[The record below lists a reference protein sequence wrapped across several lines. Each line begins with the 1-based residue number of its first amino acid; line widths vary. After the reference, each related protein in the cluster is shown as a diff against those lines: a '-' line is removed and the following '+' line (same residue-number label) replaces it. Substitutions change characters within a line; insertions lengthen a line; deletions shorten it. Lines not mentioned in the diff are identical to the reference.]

1 MKIAIIGGGWI
12 GCHLAKNLMHDH
24 EVVLYEKQPELFTQ
38 TSFNNQNR
46 LHYGYHYSRNSKTRE
61 LCRVTFHR
69 FLNEYGSFTKQ
80 ISRNYYSISNKS
92 LIDYGTFLEIFRNDP
107 IEEVVNPFNN
117 LEGTVN
123 TIERFIDFTNLKYY
137 FNSELKHIT
146 VIEEINDLNSLKNQF
161 DWVINCT
168 NNHLLHDDSSFF
180 ELTLTLLYRKIAATV
195 FDSITIVDG
204 DFFSI
209 YPYDNERYTVTDVQ
223 HTPICKFDSI
233 SDLYEFQITDELV
246 HIKTDLIQN
255 KILSYFPDFL
265 NHFKYNSYFTSVKS
279 KLYSDFSGNR
289 NPKIIVNDNI
299 IACYTGKIQGI
310 YLIQDQILNQIQK
323 I

>member
-12 GCHLAKNLMHDH
+12 GCHLAKNLMHNH
-24 EVVLYEKQPELFTQ
+24 EVVLYEKQSELFTQ
-38 TSFNNQNR
+38 TSFKNQNR

-61 LCRVTFHR
+61 LCRATFHR
-69 FLNEYGSFTKQ
+69 FLNEYESFTKQ

-92 LIDYGTFLEIFRNDP
+92 LIDYGTFLEIFKNDP

-123 TIERFIDFTNLKYY
+123 TIERFIDFANLKHY
-137 FNSELKHIT
+137 FNTVLKHII
-146 VIEEINDLNSLKNQF
+146 VIEKINDLNSLRTQF

-168 NNHLLHDDSSFF
+168 NNHLLHDDSSYF

-209 YPYDNERYTVTDVQ
+209 YPYDNKRYTITDVE

-233 SDLYEFQITDELV
+233 NDLYKFQITDELV
-246 HIKTDLIQN
+246 RIKTDLIQN
-255 KILSYFPDFL
+255 KIISYFPDFL
-265 NHFKYNSYFTSVKS
+265 NHFEYDSYFTSVKS
-279 KLYSDFSGNR
+279 KSYSDFSGNR
-289 NPKIIVNDNI
+289 NPKIVLNDNI
-299 IACYTGKIQGI
+299 ITCYTGKIQGI
-310 YLIQDQILNQIQK
+310 YLIHDYILNHIERK
-323 I
+323 